1 MKVTAPDRAEHGSQR
16 HPPPDDHSLDDQVR
30 RYREA
35 RRRAKARSTVRSC
48 RTEQEELVHDALM
61 WAPYGR
67 VPTDEIFAKYGIAR
81 DEFVTRLRHALD
93 VVPIDRCSVVQLA
106 NIYRWSQVWSSQ
118 LD

>member
-1 MKVTAPDRAEHGSQR
+1 MTAPDRAEHGSQR

-35 RRRAKARSTVRSC
+35 RRRAKARSTVRS